1 MEVPGRRIREPED
14 QEGQEMSLE
23 PGPVY
28 AYFTGLWKP
37 FPTYTLSSSE
47 REKNPGGRGGLPPS
61 GPLQGACLHQATPT
75 SETPQPKRRNRVSR
89 LGLERKE
96 KDSVT
101 HSCMQAV
108 NNPASLWGLPA
119 TAERLKS
126 KKQPLGT
133 SDAHGAGEKNKGK
146 RDRGNGR
153 PGVG

>member
-1 MEVPGRRIREPED
+1 
-14 QEGQEMSLE
+14 MSLE
-23 PGPVY
+23 PGPHVRILHW
-28 AYFTGLWKP
+28 AVEA
-37 FPTYTLSSSE
+37 FPNFLSSSE

-75 SETPQPKRRNRVSR
+75 SETPQPKRRNRMSR
-89 LGLERKE
+89 LGLERQE
-96 KDSVT
+96 KDSIT
-101 HSCMQAV
+101 HSFMHAV